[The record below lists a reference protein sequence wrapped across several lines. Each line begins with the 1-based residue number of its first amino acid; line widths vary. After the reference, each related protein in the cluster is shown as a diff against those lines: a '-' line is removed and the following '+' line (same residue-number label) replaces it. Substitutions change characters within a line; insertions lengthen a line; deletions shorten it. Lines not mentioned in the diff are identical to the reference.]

1 MTIKTKM
8 MKKLYPYIALVLTW
22 SLLWA
27 CSTEDP
33 IDQDILSLN
42 ATGDEEL
49 LEFLREFEQ
58 EAKTRGV
65 TLPDEA
71 ISVAF
76 VSDLEGDCTKVFSNF
91 RNTTSK
97 RIEVEQSDEC
107 WSGKTSLQQETVMFR
122 EFGYT
127 LLNRPYA
134 DLTFP
139 FGYPRTIMCS
149 GCNEINTYYHPN
161 MRDYYLDELFDPST
175 PLPEWAFLDD
185 YNGRAYRESFDE
197 GPLDWEEIIRNDEN
211 NEARWKSSLYKDELG
226 NGSLRITTE
235 RSPESPAFIIV
246 QKQFNTRN
254 IADCSG
260 LQARVIV
267 TFNEPMRGD
276 VAVGLSARRQLEDG
290 SYDQFV
296 NHIRDTPIDE
306 NDKSIQ
312 ISREI
317 LCLPEDTDQ
326 ATISFHL
333 RSEDP
338 VDVSVENV
346 IVEFRN

>member
-1 MTIKTKM
+1 
-8 MKKLYPYIALVLTW
+8 MKKQFPHIALLLIW

-33 IDQDILSLN
+33 ITPDILGLQ

-49 LEFLREFEQ
+49 LEFLKDFEQ
-58 EAKTRGV
+58 EAKARGI
-65 TLPDEA
+65 TLTDD
-71 ISVAF
+71 SVSVEF
-76 VSDLEGDCTKVFSNF
+76 VSDLEGDCTRAYSNF
-91 RNTTSK
+91 GNTQN
-97 RIEVEQSDEC
+97 RRVEVEQSVDC

-122 EFGYT
+122 EFGRAI
-127 LLNRPYA
+127 LSRPYA
-134 DLTFP
+134 NLTFP
-139 FGYPRTIMCS
+139 FGYPRTIMCFD
-149 GCNEINTYYHPN
+149 CNEINTYYHPN
-161 MRDYYLDELFDPST
+161 MRDYYLDELFDPNT
-175 PLPEWAFLDD
+175 PLPDWAILDD
-185 YNGRAYRESFDE
+185 FNGRAYRESFDE

-226 NGSLRITTE
+226 NGSLRITTDQ
-235 RSPESPAFIIV
+235 SPEFSAFIIV
-246 QKQFNTRN
+246 QKQFDTRN

-260 LQARVIV
+260 LQARVLI

-290 SYDQFV
+290 TYDQFV
-296 NHIRDTPIDE
+296 YHIRDTPIDE
-306 NDKSIQ
+306 NDKHIQ

-317 LCLPEDTDQ
+317 LCLPEDTEQ

-338 VDVSVENV
+338 VDVSVDNV